1 MVAPPPRPTPGGVPL
16 RNAEGSSWP
25 ARQRRPG
32 RGGPNV
38 PRGGLTRGGA
48 GFLRPALA
56 RAAQGFQLLKK
67 KADALT
73 LRFRQILKQILTAKQ
88 QMGEKFKD
96 SFFAMA
102 QARYTAG
109 DHLRHSIVD
118 SVAQATVRVQ
128 SKTDNIAGVKVRPPP
143 PAPRA
148 PAAARD

>member
-1 MVAPPPRPTPGGVPL
+1 
-16 RNAEGSSWP
+16 
-25 ARQRRPG
+25 
-32 RGGPNV
+32 
-38 PRGGLTRGGA
+38 
-48 GFLRPALA
+48 
-56 RAAQGFQLLKK
+56 
-67 KADALT
+67 
-73 LRFRQILKQILTAKQ
+73 
-88 QMGEKFKD
+88 MGEKFKD

>member
-1 MVAPPPRPTPGGVPL
+1 MVAPPPRTTPGGVPL
-16 RNAEGSSWP
+16 RNAEGRSWP
-25 ARQRRPG
+25 ARRPG
-32 RGGPNV
+32 RGGPDV

-48 GFLRPALA
+48 AFLRPARA

-88 QMGEKFKD
+88 QMGEKFKE

-128 SKTDNIAGVKVRPPP
+128 SKADNIAGVKVRPPP